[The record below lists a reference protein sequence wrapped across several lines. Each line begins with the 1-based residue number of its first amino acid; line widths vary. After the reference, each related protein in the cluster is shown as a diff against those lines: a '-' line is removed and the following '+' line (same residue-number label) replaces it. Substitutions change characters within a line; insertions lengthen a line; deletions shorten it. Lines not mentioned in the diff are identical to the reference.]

1 MLMIMCASIDK
12 YLGPEAHVNVT
23 LITCLHFPGS
33 GIAGLNVSSIIII
46 PTF

>member
-23 LITCLHFPGS
+23 LITCLHFPGA
-33 GIAGLNVSSIIII
+33 GIALNVSSIIII